1 MKRLLSTTAV
11 TLLASLGAAQAGQVN
26 IVIQDFDVQNEQNVI
41 NSIDAGAI
49 VDSSQEGTNIAN
61 IASLLDTTPGAA
73 GDTDDGGTAVDPLL
87 LAAAV
92 DAVND
97 VFGTS
102 LTPADVADYI
112 NGHGDLYAGAQ
123 LFADIQRVTNTAKAG
138 LGAAEVAQ
146 TGTNVANVF
155 TVEDAYD
162 GSDVGDVYLVY
173 QSFGSWFA
181 DGYADA
187 EVTRQT
193 VENTIRATD
202 DINDSSQDGTNLANV
217 ISIADDGGSLDAG
230 ELVGNQMLLV
240 QVAGGPARLTKQLVR
255 NKAHAGDDINGL
267 TQSAL
272 NAVNLVSL
280 TLDGDQASGLTA
292 IGQKTYENFDQSIS
306 NVAQAHS
313 IATGIAQ
320 SGTNLGNVVTVSVT
334 VEDGNG
340 S

>member
-49 VDSSQEGTNIAN
+49 VDSSQDGTNIAN

-73 GDTDDGGTAVDPLL
+73 GDADDGGTAVDPLL

-155 TVEDAYD
+155 SVTDAYD
-162 GSDVGDVYLVY
+162 GSDIGDTYLVY

-202 DINDSSQDGTNLANV
+202 DINNSSQDGTNLANV

-320 SGTNLGNVVTVSVT
+320 TGTNLGNVVTVNVT